1 MRAQST
7 ISEVVENVRHIL
19 FEQQQQQQQQQRQQQ
34 QQQHQQ
40 QQHEQ
45 QQLKLE
51 LQKQQ
56 QQQRQQQLQQQ
67 QQQQREQ
74 QQQDLLQS
82 SVALQQEPVMKPP
95 GHSQQHEHQYVES
108 QTTPS
113 NWQFKVH
120 NLAPNTS
127 LVSLHT
133 ENTVCSDRAEDE
145 DNSEEEDDDDGVDA
159 DEKADD
165 VPGDDAGG
173 DGESDGEENGKG
185 LVVTN
190 SNFNPNSNFNFILN
204 THNYPQSHASQ
215 GANQKSHPTQ
225 NSKPIPNSN
234 SSLKVNSNFN
244 PNPAPRY
251 HPESNTTTSPN
262 PAHNKPKPKK
272 IKAVNDAVQMITLE
286 NIHEHANN
294 WLLCLEKYIV
304 LEHGHLSNASDG
316 GGGSRDG
323 SSSGGKR
330 SKNASRLKQT
340 KRLERNQMMFAA
352 YVRQNEHSDLYT
364 EIARYVDADKVRIW
378 ERGVCDVCKN
388 ADRYLVKTMCQ
399 CGKVC
404 EACIKMEILSMIV
417 CINNSKKSATN
428 YLTISCPVNNRKC
441 EMKKKNR
448 YDKAII
454 IYPKIFR
461 NANDEN
467 NITPENIVF
476 LFSLK
481 AMRVSFTQVV
491 LNRLYNISGWVT
503 SDADDKQ

>member
-1 MRAQST
+1 MQVNNNIISSVLAQLMRAQST
-7 ISEVVENVRHIL
+7 ISEVVEIVRHIL
-19 FEQQQQQQQQQRQQQ
+19 FEQQQQQQQRQQQQQQHQQQRQQQ

-45 QQLKLE
+45 QQ
-51 LQKQQ
+51 
-56 QQQRQQQLQQQ
+56 
-67 QQQQREQ
+67 
-74 QQQDLLQS
+74 DLLQS
-82 SVALQQEPVMKPP
+82 SVAMQQESVMKPP
-95 GHSQQHEHQYVES
+95 GHSQQHEYQYVES

-120 NLAPNTS
+120 NVAPNTS
-127 LVSLHT
+127 LVSLYT
-133 ENTVCSDRAEDE
+133 DNTVCSDRAEDE
-145 DNSEEEDDDDGVDA
+145 GNSEEENDDDGVDA

-165 VPGDDAGG
+165 VPGDDADG
-173 DGESDGEENGKG
+173 DGDSDGEENGKG

-190 SNFNPNSNFNFILN
+190 SNFNPNLNFNFILN

-262 PAHNKPKPKK
+262 PAHNKPNPKK

-316 GGGSRDG
+316 SRDG

-340 KRLERNQMMFAA
+340 KRLERNQKMFAA

-364 EIARYVDADKVRIW
+364 EIARYVDADMVRIW
-378 ERGVCDVCKN
+378 ERGVCDVCKS

-399 CGKVC
+399 CGRVC

-428 YLTISCPVNNRKC
+428 YLTISCPINNTKC

-467 NITPENIVF
+467 NITPENIVL